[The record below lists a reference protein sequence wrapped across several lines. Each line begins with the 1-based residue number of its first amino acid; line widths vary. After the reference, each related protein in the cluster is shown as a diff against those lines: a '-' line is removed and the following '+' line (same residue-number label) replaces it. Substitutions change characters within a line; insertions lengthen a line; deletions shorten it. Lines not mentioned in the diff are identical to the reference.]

1 MKKLSKI
8 AKVTLALSIA
18 VLLIASCANPLQPS
32 LTSSSYAESKS
43 TSDVGTDSSYTLW
56 SGQTI
61 NAGTVSISRDAT
73 KLYVVY
79 ETDSNYL
86 ISETHVWVG
95 TDISA
100 VPSNTNGVLV
110 PGQFDKGKSGIGKI
124 ASYSPNVSKAVVE
137 ITISESWTADT
148 QLYVFAHSAL
158 IGQNGAGNE
167 TGFGGGVG
175 VNVGDKTKPPRWYYY
190 IPYRLPEAPTTDS
203 GTENPTYSISGVV
216 FHDVNNNGIL
226 DSGELGLSGV
236 KVAISSGLS
245 TISDADGLYS
255 FTGLVAGTY
264 TVSSNGPSGYFAT
277 PYSAPVNY
285 KSMAVQESKSAV
297 NFGFSYETIQ
307 NLAFY
312 DANRDGVYQEGEPL
326 LSGIAIQ
333 LSTGAM
339 ATIGSDGSYTF
350 TNLKGDESYTVS
362 IGDLVGFLHN
372 GSASQNVTLGAV
384 YGKPKMANFGFMLD
398 YSWVSGQTA
407 NGNTIGFWKT
417 NLDKA
422 IANKTN
428 GTQVSKETL
437 LNYVA
442 QLSNLA
448 LSPLNVTTLQQAS
461 DILSKS
467 SSLPSDLLSKQ
478 LMGSEF
484 NHANGAYIGGNRL
497 VTYFFLYDGEYM
509 LANPGLF
516 SSAQLL
522 AQKDKYD
529 AYNNSHGGVFYF

>member
-1 MKKLSKI
+1 M
-8 AKVTLALSIA
+8 
-18 VLLIASCANPLQPS
+18 
-32 LTSSSYAESKS
+32 
-43 TSDVGTDSSYTLW
+43 
-56 SGQTI
+56 
-61 NAGTVSISRDAT
+61 
-73 KLYVVY
+73 
-79 ETDSNYL
+79 
-86 ISETHVWVG
+86 
-95 TDISA
+95 
-100 VPSNTNGVLV
+100 
-110 PGQFDKGKSGIGKI
+110 
-124 ASYSPNVSKAVVE
+124 
-137 ITISESWTADT
+137 
-148 QLYVFAHSAL
+148 
-158 IGQNGAGNE
+158 
-167 TGFGGGVG
+167 
-175 VNVGDKTKPPRWYYY
+175 NVGDKSKPPRWYYY
-190 IPYRLPEAPTTDS
+190 IPYTLPKAPTT
-203 GTENPTYSISGVV
+203 
-216 FHDVNNNGIL
+216 

-236 KVAISSGLS
+236 KVALSSGLS
-245 TISDADGLYS
+245 TISDANGLYS

-264 TVSSNGPSGYFAT
+264 TLSSNGLSGYFAT
-277 PYSAPVNY
+277 PYSAPVTY
-285 KSMAVQESKSAV
+285 KSVAVQESKSAV
-297 NFGFSYETIQ
+297 NFGISYETIQ

-312 DANRDGVYQEGEPL
+312 DSNKDGVYQEGEPL

-333 LSTGAM
+333 LSTGAI

-384 YGKPKMANFGFMLD
+384 YSKPKMSNFGFMLD
-398 YSWVSGQTA
+398 YSWISGQTA

-461 DILSKS
+461 YILSKS

-478 LMGSEF
+478 LMSSEF
-484 NHANGAYIGGNRL
+484 NHVNGAYIGGNRL

-529 AYNNSHGGVFYF
+529 AYNNSHGSVFYF